1 MQYMLLIYRDE
12 ATLPHLSPAQ
22 MSEVT
27 AAFMAYTTALR
38 NSGALVAGDR
48 LDLAS
53 TATTLRITDGKAQV
67 LDGPY
72 AETKEQLGGF
82 YIIDVP
88 DLDAALAWAARCP
101 GARIGTMVE
110 VRPMSPVTYPADAQ
124 HAGAQLAG
132 AQPA

>member
-12 ATLPHLSPAQ
+12 TAIGRASPAQ
-22 MSEVT
+22 LAEMTGV
-27 AAFMAYTTALR
+27 FMAYTTALR
-38 NSGALVAGDR
+38 DSGAFVAGDR

-53 TATTLRITDGKAQV
+53 NATTVRVTDGKTQV

-88 DLDAALAWAARCP
+88 DLDAALAWAGRCP
-101 GARIGTMVE
+101 GARYRTME
-110 VRPMSPVTYPADAQ
+110 VRPISPVTRP
-124 HAGAQLAG
+124 AGA
-132 AQPA
+132 